1 MLQHIVINGV
11 VIAMLVGCGYVM
23 FLLLNNPD
31 PEYEEKLEN
40 FKEKVGKF
48 GGIMTPLVVTVM
60 VFFIPKIFSL
70 MTLVEKY
77 ELPQRSLYMTLFR

>member
-1 MLQHIVINGV
+1 MQHIVINGV
-11 VIAMLVGCGYVM
+11 VIAMLIGCGYVM

-31 PEYEEKLEN
+31 SEEKIVK
-40 FKEKVGKF
+40 FKEELGKF

-60 VFFIPKIFSL
+60 VFFIPKMFSL

-77 ELPQRSLYMTLFR
+77 ELPQRSLYMTLFRKVK

>member
-1 MLQHIVINGV
+1 MQHIVINGV
-11 VIAMLVGCGYVM
+11 VIAMLIGCGYVM

-31 PEYEEKLEN
+31 SEEKIVK
-40 FKEKVGKF
+40 FKEELGKF